1 MMVAL
6 LVALALYCVGAT
18 VFIVKMN
25 RQLNEQESA
34 LSFTLLRVYNALR
47 IMRELDD
54 KQMFE
59 DDDEVGEVFRQ
70 LANITY
76 DMLDVTE
83 DTHRLVGDRLRDN
96 IESE

>member
-1 MMVAL
+1 MIYVC
-6 LVALALYCVGAT
+6 LVVLALYSVGTT
-18 VFIVKMN
+18 VFIVRLN
-25 RQLNEQESA
+25 RQLNEQESS
-34 LSFTLLRVYNALR
+34 LSFVLLRVYNVLR

-59 DDDEVGEVFRQ
+59 EDDEVGEVFRQ

-76 DMLDVTE
+76 DMLDVTD

-96 IESE
+96 VESE